1 MKNFVLLM
9 LCFFIIG
16 AGQLL
21 SLDLL
26 LYRLIPVSYFL
37 AIFILFYIK
46 PPSID
51 EFKVLAFSLLFF
63 LPVYLYLILSS
74 SWSVIPDEAFRNAI
88 YTLISVLPAFIFGFV
103 LKRRYSLESI
113 ASGVVLFVM
122 LVLLQAIYNYYHYS
136 HFMIIDKAIMRT
148 VVASIVILFSP
159 IVLGMFLIKKN
170 IIYLSGFIVLLFLL
184 LSSESRSSVLITIP
198 AVFIVLYLYNR
209 MLAIKSV
216 LVFSGIFLA
225 AVFIFNLKLPERFI
239 HTNVNVSASVIDD
252 LTNSTSEHA
261 DIARRLITYVS
272 LQLFKEKPVLGAGY
286 SSVWQT
292 NLKKYG
298 QNFSA
303 HGLVPGT
310 LSEIGILGMSLFLL
324 IIFRVIYIFRKL
336 IQNNNKSSI
345 FLIKSFFIGFI
356 SLCGFG
362 LFHQLLETVYFALIV
377 GIFMGFSVTKSANI
391 EGAINNPVNQ

>member
-46 PPSID
+46 PPSIN
-51 EFKVLAFSLLFF
+51 EFKVLAFSLVFF

-103 LKRRYSLESI
+103 LKQRYSLESI

-148 VVASIVILFSP
+148 VVASIVILFTP
-159 IVLGMFLIKKN
+159 IVLGSFLIKKN
-170 IIYLSGFIVLLFLL
+170 IIYLSGFVVLLFLL
-184 LSSESRSSVLITIP
+184 FTSESRSSVLIAIP
-198 AVFIVLYLYNR
+198 AVFFVLYLYNR

-216 LVFSGIFLA
+216 LVFGCIFLA

-239 HTNVNVSASVIDD
+239 HTNVNVSASVIDE
-252 LTNSTSEHA
+252 LTKPASEHA

-336 IQNNNKSSI
+336 IQNNKKSSI
-345 FLIKSFFIGFI
+345 FLIKSFFIGFV

-391 EGAINNPVNQ
+391 EGAMNNPINQ

>member
-113 ASGVVLFVM
+113 ASGFVLFVM

-252 LTNSTSEHA
+252 LTNSTSERA

-345 FLIKSFFIGFI
+345 FLIKSFFIGFV

>member
-1 MKNFVLLM
+1 M

-225 AVFIFNLKLPERFI
+225 AIFIFNLKLPERFI

>member
-209 MLAIKSV
+209 MLALKSV

-252 LTNSTSEHA
+252 LTKSASEHA

>member
-88 YTLISVLPAFIFGFV
+88 YTLISVFPAFIFGFV

-113 ASGVVLFVM
+113 ASGVVLFVV
-122 LVLLQAIYNYYHYS
+122 LVLLQAIYNYYQYS

-148 VVASIVILFSP
+148 VVASIVILFTP
-159 IVLGMFLIKKN
+159 IVLGIFLIKKN
-170 IIYLSGFIVLLFLL
+170 IIYLFGFIILLFLL

-216 LVFSGIFLA
+216 LVFSGILLA
-225 AVFIFNLKLPERFI
+225 AIFIFNLKLPERFI

-272 LQLFKEKPVLGAGY
+272 LQLFKEKPVFGAGY

-324 IIFRVIYIFRKL
+324 IIFRVIYIYRKL

>member
-37 AIFILFYIK
+37 AIFFLFYIK

-209 MLAIKSV
+209 MLALKSV

-252 LTNSTSEHA
+252 LTKSASEHA